1 MDQRKIVKVQTAAGR
16 MPEMVGLWERVKDIG
31 SGGFGMVVL
40 WRNVTTD
47 QKIAIKQCRWGEPGS
62 GTEALIQPKVRD
74 RWKKEV
80 EIMLKLNHRGI
91 VSCMPLPGDFQ
102 LDPAALPRLCMEY
115 CEGGDLRRVL
125 LRPENCCGLPELEV
139 RQFLSDITDALCY
152 LHGLR
157 IIHRDLKPENVV
169 LQTVHGKPLY
179 KLIDLGYAKELDQS
193 SVCTSF
199 VGTLQYLAPELFLT
213 NKYTCTADY
222 WSLGLVAY
230 EVVTGVRP
238 FLPNMP
244 PAMWMQHVSRKDP
257 SHIAAERMEDGFIQ
271 FRSEISVCNHISPP
285 LRHHLEG
292 WLRRLL
298 DWEPRRRGRPLP
310 PAAAGSPQS
319 AHGAG
324 GQRGLEEGLAGMA
337 MSTPAQG
344 AAQAGPEAA
353 PGPVIVFRQLQE
365 LLQRR
370 VVAVFVNTPVSCYTP
385 RYRRVPPWDNCRTI
399 SLERRAWSPPRSSC
413 ACRARPTCL

>member
-1 MDQRKIVKVQTAAGR
+1 

-47 QKIAIKQCRWGEPGS
+47 QKIGQFIRLTIRSPSPYGS
-62 GTEALIQPKVRD
+62 LLSHHGPEN

-102 LDPAALPRLCMEY
+102 LDPAALPRLCMEYCEGGDLRRVRQGYSLYVRLCMEY

-257 SHIAAERMEDGFIQ
+257 SHIAAERMEDGVIQ
-271 FRSEISVCNHISPP
+271 FRSEISVCNHISP
-285 LRHHLEG
+285 
-292 WLRRLL
+292 
-298 DWEPRRRGRPLP
+298 
-310 PAAAGSPQS
+310 
-319 AHGAG
+319 
-324 GQRGLEEGLAGMA
+324 
-337 MSTPAQG
+337 
-344 AAQAGPEAA
+344 
-353 PGPVIVFRQLQE
+353 
-365 LLQRR
+365 
-370 VVAVFVNTPVSCYTP
+370 
-385 RYRRVPPWDNCRTI
+385 
-399 SLERRAWSPPRSSC
+399 
-413 ACRARPTCL
+413 